1 MNSVVTVANHSL
13 VCSLLLLPS
22 FKTSGMLRYVTE
34 EEILSLNQ
42 LPSMGYVAPI
52 GWIKIIFII
61 L

>member
-1 MNSVVTVANHSL
+1 MNSVGTVANHSL

-42 LPSMGYVAPI
+42 LPSMGCVAPI
-52 GWIKIIFII
+52 G
-61 L
+61 